1 MEKRNLSLV
10 LLGVAILC
18 AAIYMLIPSSAGI
31 HGQLYQVGMMI
42 VFVIQLVFWIAE
54 ALALF
59 LGPWVWAFI
68 VAGAV
73 LPFIDWKFEPDKKMD
88 GGTYFVLNV
97 AFSILAFF
105 LWLLVPI
112 IMTGLPPV
120 SNFLIGPWIAGH
132 METNLYWWGIY
143 AAFVQL
149 LINWAVREVGKQ
161 VEKSNKS

>member
-1 MEKRNLSLV
+1 MGKRGEFSCI
-10 LLGVAILC
+10 GVAILC
-18 AAIYMLIPSSAGI
+18 LMISMLIPSSAGVR
-31 HGQLYQVGMMI
+31 GQLSSRHDDRVRDPAGFGSQK
-42 VFVIQLVFWIAE
+42 LV
-54 ALALF
+54 LF

-88 GGTYFVLNV
+88 GGTHFVLNM

-120 SNFLIGPWIAGH
+120 SNFLLGPWIMSH
-132 METNLYWWGIY
+132 METNLYWWGSMR
-143 AAFVQL
+143 L
-149 LINWAVREVGKQ
+149 SCSL
-161 VEKSNKS
+161 